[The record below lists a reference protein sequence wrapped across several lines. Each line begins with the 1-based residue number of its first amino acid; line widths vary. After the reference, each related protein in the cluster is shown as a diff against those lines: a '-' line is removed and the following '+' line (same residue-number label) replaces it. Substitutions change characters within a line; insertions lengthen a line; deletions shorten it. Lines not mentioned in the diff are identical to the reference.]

1 MTGTN
6 LQMAITQIELLDTS
20 HEFLLK
26 PFKNGWTDSLPEA
39 NITSL

>member
-1 MTGTN
+1 MTTTN
-6 LQMAITQIELLDTS
+6 LQMTITQIELLDTNYD
-20 HEFLLK
+20 FLPK